1 MKAIVFGGSGFL
13 GSHVAD
19 TLTEDGYDVV
29 IYDLKPSRYIK
40 SNQRMIIGD
49 ILDEDKVKDS
59 VKGCDYIYH
68 FAGIADLDDA
78 GTRSLET
85 IVQNVQGTVVLLE
98 AAKTAKAK
106 RFIFAST
113 VYVYSDKGGFYRCSK
128 QSAELYIEEYQRRYG
143 LGYTILRYGT
153 VYGPRADRRNSVYRY
168 LRDGLSKK
176 KIVCPAH
183 GEEMREYVHVR
194 DAARLSADILSDKH
208 ENKYIIITGHHP
220 MKFKEFL
227 FTIREIMGDGIEI
240 EFGTPNT
247 AHYNLTP
254 YSFTPKVGYKLT
266 SDCYVDL
273 GQGLLECINEIH
285 SSSHTVEERVK

>member
-1 MKAIVFGGSGFL
+1 MNAVRMKAIVFGGSGFL

-98 AAKTAKAK
+98 AAKTAKS
-106 RFIFAST
+106 R
-113 VYVYSDKGGFYRCSK
+113 
-128 QSAELYIEEYQRRYG
+128 
-143 LGYTILRYGT
+143 
-153 VYGPRADRRNSVYRY
+153 
-168 LRDGLSKK
+168 
-176 KIVCPAH
+176 
-183 GEEMREYVHVR
+183 
-194 DAARLSADILSDKH
+194 
-208 ENKYIIITGHHP
+208 
-220 MKFKEFL
+220 
-227 FTIREIMGDGIEI
+227 
-240 EFGTPNT
+240 
-247 AHYNLTP
+247 
-254 YSFTPKVGYKLT
+254 
-266 SDCYVDL
+266 
-273 GQGLLECINEIH
+273 
-285 SSSHTVEERVK
+285 